1 MNTYASLKGRAA
13 AKEEEYPSRKEPP
26 PLQDDDAARV
36 EANRQFVREHM
47 PELIPTI
54 RALYEEG
61 LIDGWRAVRK
71 CTLKESKE

>member
-1 MNTYASLKGRAA
+1 MNAYASLKGRAVEKVVNA
-13 AKEEEYPSRKEPP
+13 PIRKEPP

-36 EANRQFVREHM
+36 EANRQFVLEHM

-61 LIDGWRAVRK
+61 LIDGWRAVTRCK
-71 CTLKESKE
+71 LNERTK